1 LKELIWEIAKSNEEN
16 LENTE
21 LSNLIEPNELFVA
34 RGVSINAKDS
44 TTRINKF
51 VDNKFANDVEEN
63 GSIKISN
70 SVFTYSKGYK
80 SKTLDIK
87 KLIDWATNKK
97 LSDDEIENLIAICG
111 ETFVPKLRGLDA
123 VAKKKGLDQQLA
135 RDTFIEK
142 VWDENPKLQVIDTNN
157 STAPRW
163 AIELGEMERR
173 K

>member
-1 LKELIWEIAKSNEEN
+1 MKELIWEIAKSNEEN

-87 KLIDWATNKK
+87 KLMDWATNKK

-123 VAKKKGLDQQLA
+123 VAKKKGMDQQLA

-142 VWDENPKLQVIDTNN
+142 VWDEKPKLQVIDTNN

>member
-97 LSDDEIENLIAICG
+97 LSNDEIENLIAICG

-123 VAKKKGLDQQLA
+123 VAKKKGMDQQLA

>member
-123 VAKKKGLDQQLA
+123 VAKKKGMDQQLA

>member
-123 VAKKKGLDQQLA
+123 VAKKKGMDQQLA

-142 VWDENPKLQVIDTNN
+142 VWDEKPKLQVIDTNN

>member
-97 LSDDEIENLIAICG
+97 LSNDEIENLIAICG

-123 VAKKKGLDQQLA
+123 VAKKKGMDQQLA

-142 VWDENPKLQVIDTNN
+142 VWDEKPKLQVIDTNN

>member
-1 LKELIWEIAKSNEEN
+1 MKELIWEIAKSDEIN

-21 LSNLIEPNELFVA
+21 LSNLIEPKELFVA

-44 TTRINKF
+44 TTRVSKF
-51 VDNKFANDVEEN
+51 VDNKFAIDVEEK

-70 SVFTYSKGYK
+70 SVFTYSKSYK
-80 SKTLDIK
+80 SKTIDIK

-97 LSDDEIENLIAICG
+97 LSEDEIENLVAICG

-123 VAKKKGLDQQLA
+123 VAKKKGMDQHLA

-142 VWDENPKLQVIDTNN
+142 VWDQYPKLQVIDTNN
-157 STAPRW
+157 STAPKW